1 MSARVQ
7 PSLEELYV
15 QFQELVATQTRQQ
28 QRKDEL
34 VATIDELTK
43 SLSTARMD
51 LIETNLALQEI
62 EHQRGLM
69 TTEMGKAS
77 LREHG
82 ASGVAGSG
90 GGQLPSLV
98 FMQ

>member
-15 QFQELVATQTRQQ
+15 QFQELLETQARQQ
-28 QRKDEL
+28 QRKNEL
-34 VATIDELTK
+34 IATIDELTK
-43 SLSTARMD
+43 SLSTAKVD
-51 LIETNLALQEI
+51 LIEANLALQEI
-62 EHQRGLM
+62 EHRRGVM
-69 TTEMGKAS
+69 TSKMGEAS